1 MESDNGCALP
11 LKLKTQ
17 LKVNAKH
24 DLNEGV
30 PTIRNHVDVG
40 MRKFKS
46 LKGLF
51 HMLVYSKTNHK
62 QQTSTSDPRVI
73 ASNIG
78 L

>member
-24 DLNEGV
+24 DLNEGA
-30 PTIRNHVDVG
+30 PRIGNHVDVG
-40 MRKFKS
+40 VCKFKS

-51 HMLVYSKTNHK
+51 HMLVYIKTNHK
-62 QQTSTSDPRVI
+62 QQMSTSDPRVI
-73 ASNIG
+73 ASNIE